1 MVIYMHNRPTLLG
14 LLDRYRVWR
23 ELMRDTRFEK
33 KYRKYKK
40 LATDVANP
48 SPLMT
53 SPGAEC

>member
-14 LLDRYRVWR
+14 LRDRYRVWR

-33 KYRKYKK
+33 NKIKLKK

-48 SPLMT
+48 YPLMT
-53 SPGAEC
+53 SPGAGC